1 MRIYNCL
8 DTFFNEFYVQ
18 PGKASGNASEATDED
33 SNESAKEEYGE
44 KSDKEVDTLPC
55 ISVDGGHR
63 QVERQ
68 EEGEHDKGG
77 NETRRSFEPKI
88 SSYLPF
94 LFQGLPVSHGGVN
107 EWHSDRGDHAGDNL
121 NFLCREYSSTSF
133 K

>member
-1 MRIYNCL
+1 MSRH
-8 DTFFNEFYVQ
+8 FFNEFSAQ

-33 SNESAKEEYGE
+33 SNEGAKEEDGE
-44 KSDKEVDTLPC
+44 KGDEEEDTLPG

-63 QVERQ
+63 QVEGQ

-77 NETRRSFEPKI
+77 NETRRSFEPKN

-121 NFLCREYSSTSF
+121 NVLGNIQALPLNSHI
-133 K
+133 